1 MSFLDF
7 ARGPGLQWSL
17 TIMIVG
23 LCWRIVGVFL
33 GRWRRDLSRPRSE
46 ALVQGGLRAIITRSA
61 PARDLE
67 KNIRF
72 QHITGYIW
80 HIGLFITVFF
90 YVPHIAFFKSIL
102 GFGWLGLPSH
112 LVVIPAAVTLA
123 VLLMLAIRRMTHPV
137 MRTITRPDDY
147 VSLIIIIAALVTGL
161 MAYAHIGLRYETM
174 LALHLVSVEVL
185 FVWIP
190 FSKLSHMFFW
200 LLSRYRIGTYFE
212 RKGVKA

>member
-1 MSFLDF
+1 MTLLDF

-33 GRWRRDLSRPRSE
+33 GRWRRDLSRPRSQD
-46 ALVQGGLRAIITRSA
+46 LVQGGLRAIITRSA
-61 PARDLE
+61 PAHELE

-72 QHITGYIW
+72 QHLTGYIW
-80 HIGLFITVFF
+80 HIAFFITVLF
-90 YVPHIAFFKSIL
+90 YGPHIAFFKSIL
-102 GFGWLGLPSH
+102 GFGWPGLPSNFA
-112 LVVIPAAVTLA
+112 VFSAAIA
-123 VLLMLAIRRMTHPV
+123 LAILVMLTIRRIVHPV
-137 MRTITRPDDY
+137 MRKITRPEDFI
-147 VSLIIIIAALVTGL
+147 SLIVIIAALVTGL
-161 MAYAHIGLRYETM
+161 MAYAHIGPRYETI
-174 LALHLVSVEVL
+174 LALHIISVEIM

-190 FSKLSHMFFW
+190 FSKLAHMFFW

>member
-1 MSFLDF
+1 MTLLDF

-17 TIMIVG
+17 TIMVVG
-23 LCWRIVGVFL
+23 LCWRVVGVFL
-33 GRWRRDLSRPRSE
+33 GRWRRDLSRPRSD

-61 PARDLE
+61 PAPELE

-80 HIGLFITVFF
+80 HIGFFITVLF

-102 GFGWLGLPSH
+102 GFGWPGLPSNFA
-112 LVVIPAAVTLA
+112 VFSAAIALA
-123 VLLMLAIRRMTHPV
+123 VLVMLLIRRMVHPV

-147 VSLIIIIAALVTGL
+147 LSLIIIISALVTGL

-174 LALHLVSVEVL
+174 LALHFLSVEAL

-190 FSKLSHMFFW
+190 FSKLAHMVFW

>member
-1 MSFLDF
+1 MTLLEF

-23 LCWRIVGVFL
+23 LCWRVVGVFL

-61 PARDLE
+61 PAPELE

-72 QHITGYIW
+72 QHLTGYIW
-80 HIGLFITVFF
+80 HIGFFMTVLL
-90 YVPHIAFFKSIL
+90 YQPHIAFFKSIL
-102 GFGWLGLPSH
+102 GFGWPGLPSH
-112 LVVIPAAVTLA
+112 LVVIPAAITLA
-123 VLLMLAIRRMTHPV
+123 VVVMLTIRRMIHPV
-137 MRTITRPDDY
+137 MRMITTSDDY
-147 VSLIIIIAALVTGL
+147 ISLIVIILALVTGL
-161 MAYAHIGLRYETM
+161 MAYAHMGLRYETM
-174 LALHLVSVEVL
+174 LALHFISVELL
-185 FVWIP
+185 FIWTP
-190 FSKLSHMFFW
+190 FSKLAHMIFW

>member
-1 MSFLDF
+1 MTLLDF

-23 LCWRIVGVFL
+23 LSWRIIGVFL
-33 GRWRRDLSRPRSE
+33 GRWRKDLSRPRSE

-61 PARDLE
+61 PPRELE

-72 QHITGYIW
+72 QHITGYVW
-80 HIGLFITVFF
+80 HIGLFITVLF
-90 YVPHIAFFKSIL
+90 YGPHIAFFKSIL
-102 GFGWLGLPSH
+102 GFGWPGLPSNF
-112 LVVIPAAVTLA
+112 VVISAAITLA
-123 VLLMLAIRRMTHPV
+123 VLVMLTIRRMTNPV
-137 MRTITRPDDY
+137 MRMITRPDDY
-147 VSLIIIIAALVTGL
+147 ISLIVIILALVTGL

-174 LALHLVSVEVL
+174 LGLHFVSVDLL

-190 FSKLSHMFFW
+190 FSKLSHMIFW